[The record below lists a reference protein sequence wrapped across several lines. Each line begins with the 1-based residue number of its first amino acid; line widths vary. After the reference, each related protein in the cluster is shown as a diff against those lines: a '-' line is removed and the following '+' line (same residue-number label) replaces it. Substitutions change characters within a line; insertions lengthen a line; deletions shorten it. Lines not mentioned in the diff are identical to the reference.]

1 MAASSAFFSSF
12 LISDLS
18 FTYGVFYVLGV
29 LIFWPPPKLAL
40 LLVTPGLLSDAFVS
54 LFSD

>member
-1 MAASSAFFSSF
+1 M
-12 LISDLS
+12 
-18 FTYGVFYVLGV
+18 LGV

-54 LFSD
+54 LFSDEVKFYELCVLLEF